1 MEHEESLREFLIR
14 SAAELGLSLFEKQTE
29 QFMLY
34 LDTLLQWNKV
44 TNLTSVTD
52 PQEVIIKHFVDSLAL
67 LAMFDIPRNAF
78 LIDIGS
84 GAGFPGIP
92 IKIFRSDIRIILVEP
107 IKKKCS
113 FLHSIIGLLKLDDI
127 SVFAGTLQ
135 LYSGRPV
142 IDRADIMTARAIRFE
157 DVEESAAAAL
167 KERGRVFLFK
177 SDDFEFHTKAGLFK
191 KQSEKSFSL
200 PMNYGD
206 RVIVE
211 LSRSAAV

>member
-1 MEHEESLREFLIR
+1 MEHEESLREFLVR
-14 SAAELGLSLFEKQTE
+14 STADFGLSLVEKQVE

-44 TNLTSVTD
+44 TNLTSVTE
-52 PQEVIIKHFVDSLAL
+52 PREVIIKHFVDSLAL
-67 LAMFDIPRNAF
+67 LAMFDIPRDAF

-92 IKIFRSDIRIILVEP
+92 IKIFRNDIRITLMEP

-113 FLHSIIGLLKLDDI
+113 FLHSIIGLLKLEDI
-127 SVFAGTLQ
+127 CVFAGTLQ
-135 LYSGRPV
+135 LYAGRPV
-142 IDRADIMTARAIRFE
+142 IDRADLMTARAIRFE
-157 DVEESAAAAL
+157 DVEESAAAVL
-167 KERGRVFLFK
+167 KERGRVYLFK
-177 SDDFEFHTKAGLFK
+177 SDDFELSTKAGLFR